1 MRSHKRLVLLTL
13 VFTLLAASL
22 SGVAAQDKT
31 VIHWW
36 HIDTAENSA
45 ALNQSIADAFV
56 AANPDVSIEITVL
69 ENEAFKAK
77 LTTVMQSGSPPDLFQ
92 SWGGGVLANF
102 ASAGLLRDVTPEMTA
117 NDNEWRDSF
126 STQGA
131 LNLYTHDGKYYGVP
145 YSFGAVGFWYNKD
158 LFAQAGIESTPTTW
172 DELLA
177 AVQKLKDAG
186 ITPISIGQKDKWPGH
201 FWWASLAVRAGGQAA
216 FDAAYNRTGSF
227 ADAPFVKA
235 GELFKQLVDLNAFQ
249 DGFLGEGY
257 TEEAAHMGNGE
268 AAMELM
274 GQWAP
279 AVMRDSSADKEGL
292 PEGTLGWF
300 PFPSVPDQLGDSSD
314 VFGGGDGYAFG
325 KDAPDATIDFAKFIM
340 SRENLAAAVETKGIL
355 PTIVG
360 MNDLVTDPLLVDV
373 LAARDNAG
381 YYQLYYDQFLP
392 PPVAQAVLDAVQGL
406 TAGQLTPE
414 QTAQAVEEVAA
425 MELAP

>member
-1 MRSHKRLVLLTL
+1 ML
-13 VFTLLAASL
+13 VFTLLAVSL
-22 SGVAAQDKT
+22 SGVSAQDKT
-31 VIHWW
+31 VIQWW
-36 HIDTAENSA
+36 HINTAENAA
-45 ALNQSIADAFV
+45 ALFQKIADDFV
-56 AANPDVSIEITVL
+56 AAHPDVAIEITVL

-102 ASAGLLRDVTPEMTA
+102 AQAGLLRDITLEMTA

-131 LNLYTHDGKYYGVP
+131 LNLYTNDGKYYGVP

-158 LFAQAGIESTPTTW
+158 LFAQAGIEATPTTW

-177 AVQKLKDAG
+177 AVQKLQDAG
-186 ITPISIGQKDKWPGH
+186 ITPISIGQQDKWPGH
-201 FWWASLAVRAGGQAA
+201 FWWASLAVRAGGQPA

-279 AVMRDSSADKEGL
+279 AVMKDSSATKEGL

-300 PFPSVPDQLGDSSD
+300 PFPSVPDQLGDPSD
-314 VFGGGDGYAFG
+314 VFGGGDGFAFG
-325 KDAPDATIDFAKFIM
+325 KDAPDATIEFAKFIM
-340 SRENLAAAVETKGIL
+340 TRENLAAAVEVNGIL
-355 PTIVG
+355 PTVVG

-373 LAARDNAG
+373 LAARDNAK

-406 TAGQLTPE
+406 TAGQLSPE
-414 QTAQAVEEVAA
+414 ETAQQVEDAAA
-425 MELAP
+425 MELAPA

>member
-1 MRSHKRLVLLTL
+1 MRIHKRLVLLTL
-13 VFTLLAASL
+13 VFTLLSISL

-31 VIHWW
+31 VIQWW
-36 HIDTAENSA
+36 HINTAENAA
-45 ALNQSIADAFV
+45 ALFQKIADDFT
-56 AANPDVSIEITVL
+56 AANPDVTIEITIL

-102 ASAGLLRDVTPEMTA
+102 AEAGLLRDVTPEMTA

-158 LFAQAGIESTPTTW
+158 LFEQAGIESTPTTW

-227 ADAPFVKA
+227 ADAPFVRA

-279 AVMRDSSADKEGL
+279 AVMKDSSADKEGL

-314 VFGGGDGYAFG
+314 VFGGGDGFAFG
-325 KDAPDATIDFAKFIM
+325 KDAPDATIDFAKFLM
-340 SRENLAAAVETKGIL
+340 TRENLAASVEVNGIL

-392 PPVAQAVLDAVQGL
+392 PAVAQAVLDSVQAL

-414 QTAQAVEEVAA
+414 QTAQAVEDAAA